1 MNKIK
6 FGFMS
11 LLIALGLAS
20 CNENDYKY
28 TAADILQNEQ
38 VAFPLTVPTT
48 VNLTAAEPS
57 IDLALTRQKTEGAL
71 TVNIVAEGEL
81 TNEDGTVT
89 YITVPNS
96 ATFLDGEDKTSIRL
110 TANLNEIGYD
120 NVKKI
125 SLSIAEEEM
134 TTPYGF
140 SKLNLSVSFPAPWV
154 SLGLATFTDDAVGP
168 LYSMDALTYE
178 VEIQENQIERG
189 LFRLVNPYG
198 KNYPF
203 SAKGKFDPD
212 KTTYIEIN
220 ATDPDFVYIMPQT
233 SGLTFNT
240 DDGEIMFADMAGF
253 YIFRGNAP
261 EVVKAAGYGGIYKD
275 GEISFPT
282 RGMVAGFDNFA
293 DGAYYAN
300 NSGLFSI
307 VMPGVIKA
315 DYSINMAYTGVL
327 TAADNTVSAVVDVT
341 LGKDAKDVRAIVA
354 PKDADADAVADALAA
369 DELEYAEIK
378 AGSNMIAFD
387 PEVLESSDLQV
398 VAVVVADGVA
408 KKVANVKFTYYG
420 GGAAPWK
427 SIGIGLYRDDAV
439 ITMFKGF
446 ETAPQVYEVEFY
458 ENTEKP
464 GLYRVMNPYS
474 PGVHPYGEALANSG
488 FTMPDAD
495 NSTFITVDAQVSD
508 GVMIPSSSLGV
519 DLGDGFLD
527 LVSAAAYYYESGQA
541 SFEELYAIG
550 YCGKVVNGNIVFPA
564 LTDSEGD
571 KFQGFLKE
579 AGQLAYYAGSNG
591 AIQFLLPDAYAA
603 DESRQNATKYAMRAA
618 KLKASAL
625 ELKLKKESKKVSG
638 KQLMPS
644 KMIKKF
650 VKNAVKF
657 NGTSL

>member
-20 CNENDYKY
+20 CNDNDYKY
-28 TAADILQNEQ
+28 TPADVLQNEQ
-38 VAFPLTVPTT
+38 VAFPPSTPTT
-48 VNLTAAEPS
+48 VSLTAAEPF
-57 IDLALTRQKTEGAL
+57 IDLELTRQKTDGDL
-71 TVNIVAEGEL
+71 TVNIIADGEL
-81 TNEDGTVT
+81 GNEDGTVT

-96 ATFLDGEDKTSIRL
+96 VTFKDGEEKTFVHVAADVK
-110 TANLNEIGYD
+110 TIGYD

-125 SLSIAEEEM
+125 SLSIAEDEF

-140 SKLNLSVSFPAPWV
+140 SKLEMAVSFPAPWK
-154 SLGLATFTDDAVGP
+154 SLGLATYTEDIMTSFYNVQN
-168 LYSMDALTYE
+168 LSYE
-178 VEIQENQIERG
+178 VEIQENLLQPG

-198 KNYPF
+198 KAYPYNEPGDWDESKNY
-203 SAKGKFDPD
+203 
-212 KTTYIEIN
+212 YLEIN
-220 ATDPDFVYIMPQT
+220 ATDPDFVYIMPQGM
-233 SGLTFNT
+233 GLNWGK
-240 DDGEIMFADMAGF
+240 GELFFADMAGF
-253 YIFRGNAP
+253 YIARGNDPAA
-261 EVVKAAGYGGIYKD
+261 VKAAGWGGTYKD
-275 GEISFPT
+275 GEITFPAKA
-282 RGMVAGFDNFA
+282 MVTNWDSFA
-293 DGAYYAN
+293 DGAYYSN
-300 NSGLFSI
+300 NNGKFS
-307 VMPGVIKA
+307 VLMPGAVKA
-315 DYSINMAYTGVL
+315 DYSLEMTYAGIM
-327 TAADNTVSAVVDVT
+327 TAADNTVSAVVSAT
-341 LGKDAKDVRAIVA
+341 LGADATDVRAIVA
-354 PKDADADAVADALAA
+354 PRAADADAIADALASDEFEYVSLA
-369 DELEYAEIK
+369 D
-378 AGSNMIAFD
+378 GSNMIAFD
-387 PEVLESSDLQV
+387 PDAMETSELQV
-398 VAVVVADGVA
+398 VAAVVVDGAVKNVA
-408 KKVANVKFTYYG
+408 KVNFEYYG
-420 GGAAPWK
+420 GGKTPWQ

-458 ENTEKP
+458 ESTERP

-495 NSTFITVDAQVSD
+495 NSTYITVDAQVSD
-508 GVMIPSSSLGV
+508 GVMIPTSSLGV

-541 SFEELYAIG
+541 SFEELYALG

-625 ELKLKKESKKVSG
+625 ELRFKKESKKVSG
-638 KQLMPS
+638 KQLMSS